1 MRDSGVIFICRSI
14 NTKKFRLKHVTR
26 MSGSAGHL
34 KNNSREGCCITQL
47 DDEIFQKSNVNVT
60 TNEVPFCG
68 EMYRSRMNVEPNFK
82 FKT

>member
-1 MRDSGVIFICRSI
+1 MRDSGVILICRSI

-26 MSGSAGHL
+26 MSGSTGY
-34 KNNSREGCCITQL
+34 NSREGSCIMQL
-47 DDEIFQKSNVNVT
+47 DDETFQKSNVNVT

-68 EMYRSRMNVEPNFK
+68 EMYRSRMNVELNFK